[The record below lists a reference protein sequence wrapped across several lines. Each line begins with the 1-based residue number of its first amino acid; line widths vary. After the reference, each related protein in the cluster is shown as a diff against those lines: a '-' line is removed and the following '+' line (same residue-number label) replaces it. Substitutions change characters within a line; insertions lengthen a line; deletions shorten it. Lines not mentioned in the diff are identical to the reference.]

1 MILLFIELK
10 NCEEENTF
18 CDLITLLITLLT
30 IVMFLCFACSVF
42 FRCEIFTST
51 NGKEEATDCTEC
63 ADGKRGMKSVFVNE
77 EGDENIQY
85 FCENCPNGKYRLDS
99 AQSDGEGSGPPAC
112 LSHCDFS
119 EENCPSDCDT
129 SKCPET
135 GTWSK
140 SYVDAFLDAGCEK
153 PGGDSMSVTIS
164 ATKVS
169 PDDTAKYPVLL
180 VSFQASETLHPES
193 SGGSHPMKSK
203 IIVSGGSLSEFKRV
217 TEDRFTAIVT
227 PSDGASQACTI
238 NVPEYSYEM
247 VGEEGEEADV
257 YKILATS
264 QFNCTSV
271 KQCHDCPAGVSL
283 LNKLKRFLFI
293 LTYFFYDTVLSL
305 TTFPLLLV
313 LFPFVSGIQR

>member
-1 MILLFIELK
+1 M
-10 NCEEENTF
+10 
-18 CDLITLLITLLT
+18 
-30 IVMFLCFACSVF
+30 F

-112 LSHCDFS
+112 LSHCDFL
-119 EENCPSDCDT
+119 NGKCPTDCDT

-135 GTWSK
+135 GPGSK
-140 SYVDAFLDAGCEK
+140 SFVDAFLAAGCEK

-180 VSFQASETLHPES
+180 ITFQASESLHPDQLES

-305 TTFPLLLV
+305 TTFFFCSFFFLLSVVFSVRIWFHFLSSV
-313 LFPFVSGIQR
+313 LDRYISKGHGVRRVSCRI